1 MASLQQ
7 TNSLLSQMEQKL
19 QNLKNIFN
27 SASASVSNLT
37 SAVSKVSQAI
47 TKTVNNVIAG
57 LRKVLTAL
65 KAVGKFYTNLF
76 KTAKNGVA
84 QIIRLFGN
92 LGNRVKGLFG
102 FGSNGLSGTATEL
115 RSKLLLL
122 KGAFEAV
129 FNNEFVKSA
138 KNLMSSVYSLKNIVG
153 AELTQETI
161 EWANQMERAFGLSAT
176 DLLADMNELSGVLYG
191 LGIQAKDVAV
201 ASENI
206 LLIGQYLA
214 ATGAAGGDVSTVLE
228 KLNAGLKGTSS
239 AVDDLGFSLKVSA
252 LNDYLK
258 SLKAM
263 GGEYANISTNV
274 SELNAQQR
282 IYVTYAAIIDQ
293 FTSHYNLADYA
304 KILETTTG
312 RLNLLNQ
319 SLHTLTATIGTGLT
333 NAVAKLTTYLIPLI
347 NYLTE
352 LSKRISS
359 YFGINTDLTSDMNE
373 ATASMG
379 ETVDGTASGLEE
391 EAEALEDVANASKK
405 ATGSMMSFDRVN
417 NLKSSSSSANAG
429 DGFDYTSLMRSA
441 LGDLNALA
449 AQQSESYVERLEKE
463 AKSKLS
469 AMFGRLKDFIGST
482 GIVDHLK
489 ELWAVIKGED
499 VEGEGV
505 WYDFLDIL
513 ESLRK
518 IILSVISILSTLLN
532 KFLEFTKSSLLPWL
546 NEQLSRFAAWLDKN
560 KDRIV
565 NLITT
570 VASITWKGF
579 KVFVELVARLVD
591 LIVKHPGLLVAF
603 FAGLLALK
611 VGAWFV
617 NAASKIA
624 LFIAVL
630 SALGGG
636 EVLAGLLS
644 TLSSIAPVLLLIVG
658 AFVQW
663 YLIITDLWN
672 TSKQFRDTITSIF
685 EYLKDAISDAWNRLK
700 EAFSGLTE
708 AFDNLYQKYKESAL
722 DEILGY
728 LVEIIAGSLIT
739 ALVSVINIAAAGL
752 ESSIKLLT
760 DLINI
765 ISDFMDILNGLT
777 DIVVGV
783 FSFDSDKILGGFSKI
798 TDGIVGMVKGMV
810 QSVIDLING
819 AFNMVTSPIEAGK
832 GMINSL
838 TGQRTAQAV
847 VTQTQQRAM
856 NEIGADTMRTASQNR
871 TLGNSISQT
880 LEQSTQNGM
889 AGAINQTGKG
899 LNNNTTNIKV
909 EGLSLMNTDIL
920 QEMATMLNPFISRS
934 EKNAAGVGF
943 SI

>member
-47 TKTVNNVIAG
+47 TKTVNNVISG

-65 KAVGKFYTNLF
+65 KTVGKFYTNLF
-76 KTAKNGVA
+76 KTVKSGVA
-84 QIIRLFGN
+84 QIIKLFGN

-102 FGSNGLSGTATEL
+102 LGGNGLSGTATEL
-115 RSKLLLL
+115 RSKLLLI
-122 KGAFEAV
+122 KGAFEQL
-129 FNNEFVKSA
+129 FNNKFVDSA

-153 AELTQETI
+153 NELTQETI
-161 EWANQMERAFGLSAT
+161 EWAKSMERAFGLSAS

-191 LGIQAKDVAV
+191 LGIQAKDVAE

-214 ATGAAGGDVSTVLE
+214 ATGAAGGDVSKVLE
-228 KLNAGLKGTSS
+228 KLNAGLKGTAS

-252 LNDYLK
+252 LNEYLK
-258 SLKAM
+258 NLKAM
-263 GGEYANISTNV
+263 GGEYANIADNV
-274 SELNAQQR
+274 SDLNAQER
-282 IYVTYAAIIDQ
+282 IYVTYASIIDQ
-293 FTSHYNLADYA
+293 FQSHYNLADYA
-304 KILETTTG
+304 NILETTTG

-352 LSKRISS
+352 LSRRVFSF
-359 YFGINTDLTSDMNE
+359 FGINTELSADMNE
-373 ATASMG
+373 ANKSIADS
-379 ETVDGTASGLEE
+379 VKDTASGLDE

-417 NLKSSSSSANAG
+417 NLKSSNGSASNSK
-429 DGFDYTSLMRSA
+429 FDYTSLMRSA

-449 AQQSESYVERLEKE
+449 AAQSESYVERLEKE

-469 AMFGRLKDFIGST
+469 EMFGKLKGFIAST

-489 ELWAVIKGED
+489 ELWAVLKGED

-513 ESLRK
+513 ESLRR
-518 IILSVISILSTLLN
+518 IVITLSSAIGKLLGR
-532 KFLEFTKSSLLPWL
+532 FLEFTKSELLPWL
-546 NEQLSRFAAWLDKN
+546 NTQLSRLADWLDAHKEQ
-560 KDRIV
+560 IV
-565 NLITT
+565 NLLTMLGKIAWT
-570 VASITWKGF
+570 GF
-579 KVFVELVARLVD
+579 KVFVELVAQLVN
-591 LIVKHPGLLVAF
+591 LIVEHPGIVIAF

-630 SALGGG
+630 STLGGG

-663 YLIITDLWN
+663 YLILTDLWN
-672 TSKQFRDTITSIF
+672 TSEQFRNTITAIF
-685 EYLKDAISDAWNRLK
+685 DYLKDAISDAWNRLK
-700 EAFSGLTE
+700 EALSGLQE
-708 AFDNLYQKYKESAL
+708 ALDNLYQKYKESAL
-722 DEILGY
+722 DDLLGY
-728 LVEIIAGSLIT
+728 LVEILTGSLIT
-739 ALVSVINIAAAGL
+739 ALVSVIDIAAAGL

-760 DLINI
+760 DLIDI
-765 ISDFMDILNGLT
+765 ISGFMDILNGLT
-777 DIVVGV
+777 DIIIGV
-783 FSFDSDKILGGFSKI
+783 FTFDSDRVLGGFSKI
-798 TDGIVGMVKGMV
+798 TDGIVEMVKGMV
-810 QSVIDLING
+810 QSVIDIIEG
-819 AFNMVTSPIEAGK
+819 AFSIFTAPVEAGK

-847 VTQTQQRAM
+847 VTPTSVGVNTA
-856 NEIGADTMRTASQNR
+856 ATASSNAG
-871 TLGNSISQT
+871 LGDSISQT
-880 LEQSTQNGM
+880 LEESTHNGM
-889 AGAINQTGKG
+889 VDVMNQTGNRG
-899 LNNNTTNIKV
+899 GNTNITIDGF
-909 EGLSLMNTDIL
+909 GLIDSSTLSEL
-920 QEMATMLNPFISRS
+920 ARMLAPHTKSNSI
-934 EKNAAGVGF
+934 NIADTGF